1 MIEKLNDTFKDYI
14 FIENGHTY
22 LHEPT
27 DTQLESVTSLLKR
40 YCPKFDHKYWLAYK
54 TFQKNG
60 YTVKYIDDTCFEVD
74 GSKFSPIFDS
84 TEDFDFEF
92 TEKDLKYEWELAAK
106 IGNTRGTILH
116 NYMENL
122 WNRKRFQEQMP
133 SIINSLSA
141 VEAIKY
147 IKSIEILKEL
157 GMELYKELYK
167 THVYIASEYVV
178 GDVNLGIAGTFD
190 LLLYNKL
197 SGRYE
202 IWDYKTD
209 KKFKTERELISGF
222 YIPFST
228 LAKYSLQLGIY
239 KYLINKNCDIDIDK
253 CYIVHF
259 DFKKNKKT
267 IIETNDYSE
276 QIKTFFENGN
286 NRTTY
291 FQYKTIDKGE

>member
-1 MIEKLNDTFKDYI
+1 MIEKLNDTFRDYI

-27 DTQLESVTSLLKR
+27 NTQLESVTTLLKR
-40 YCPKFDHKYWLAYK
+40 YCPKFDHKYWSAYK

-60 YTVKYIDDTCFEVD
+60 YDVKFIDNISFEVN
-74 GSKFSPIFDS
+74 GQKFSPIFDS
-84 TEDFDFEF
+84 TEDFDLEF
-92 TEKDLKYEWELAAK
+92 TEKDLKYEWDLLAK
-106 IGNTRGTILH
+106 VGNTRGTILH
-116 NYMENL
+116 NYMESL
-122 WNRKRFQEQMP
+122 WHRKRYVDDIP
-133 SIINSLSA
+133 SVINSLSA

-147 IKSIEILKEL
+147 IKSIEILKQL
-157 GMELYKELYK
+157 GLELYRELSE
-167 THVYIASEYVV
+167 THSYVTSEFVV
-178 GDVNLGIAGTFD
+178 GDVSLGIAGTFD

-197 SGRYE
+197 SNKYE

-239 KYLINKNCDIDIDK
+239 KHLITKNCDIDIGH

-259 DFKKNKKT
+259 NYKKNQKT
-267 IIETNDYSE
+267 IIVTEDYSE

-291 FQYKTIDKGE
+291 F